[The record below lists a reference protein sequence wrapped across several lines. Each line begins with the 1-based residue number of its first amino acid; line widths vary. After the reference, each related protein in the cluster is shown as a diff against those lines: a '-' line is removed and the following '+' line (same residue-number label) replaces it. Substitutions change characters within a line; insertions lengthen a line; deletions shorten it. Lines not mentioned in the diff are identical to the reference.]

1 MNKVARV
8 GIILGTGTADGPA
21 RGEALNIETP
31 YGNVDVRIDGPLVF
45 LSRHGATTAPAH
57 SVNHKANIEALAR
70 CNAARVIGVHSVGAL
85 VDSPSGALVVPDDF
99 LDLGGQR
106 DSYYDNEAKHVDVSE
121 PFCPTLRRLLVAQG
135 ATDGGVYA
143 QTRGPRL
150 ETRAE
155 VRALRQLGGTV
166 VGMTAASEAA
176 LARERGLCFAS
187 LCVVT
192 NAAAAATEAEIRASA
207 KALARRALDAALGAA
222 SAVPAERSCRCAL

>member
-1 MNKVARV
+1 MARL
-8 GIILGTGTADGPA
+8 GIVLGTGLAELPV
-21 RGEALNIETP
+21 RGEALSIETP
-31 YGNVDVRIDGPLVF
+31 YGDVDVHIDGNLVL
-45 LSRHGATTAPAH
+45 LSRHGKTTVPAH
-57 SVNHKANIEALAR
+57 AVNHKANIEALAR
-70 CNAARVIGVHSVGAL
+70 CKAARVIGIHSVGAL
-85 VDSPSGALVVPDDF
+85 DDSPPGAFVVPDDF

-106 DSYYDNEAKHVDVSE
+106 DSFFHNEARHVDVSE
-121 PFCPTLRRLLVAQG
+121 PFCPTLRKCLVAQG

-155 VRALRQLGGTV
+155 VRALRQLGGTL

-192 NAAAAATEAEIRASA
+192 NAAAAASGAEIRAGA
-207 KALARRALDAALGAA
+207 KALARRAFDHVLRA
-222 SAVPAERSCRCAL
+222 SRGVPVERSCRCSAP